1 MDCYRWWPSRYA
13 SLPSISPSTVPYYWN
28 LWFGVWVTIVG
39 MCSGF
44 PFSLVTLCIAEAPL
58 KWFDYNLLWL
68 DLSILLT
75 KSHVV
80 IHAMCYSLIWSSTH
94 TAWFLSLHLAIHN
107 LLPRPLNVMLIFPRI
122 MSYLFKRKSL
132 LRIPYKAVLPDIS
145 VHAYT
150 W

>member
-1 MDCYRWWPSRYA
+1 M
-13 SLPSISPSTVPYYWN
+13 
-28 LWFGVWVTIVG
+28 
-39 MCSGF
+39 
-44 PFSLVTLCIAEAPL
+44 LCA
-58 KWFDYNLLWL
+58 
-68 DLSILLT
+68 ILLYGVLPIRLD
-75 KSHVV
+75 S
-80 IHAMCYSLIWSSTH
+80 Y
-94 TAWFLSLHLAIHN
+94 SLHLAIHN